1 MRVCLFRHPRAVT
14 GYIRV
19 WTHIDVHAQRL
30 QQQDL
35 WFLGQHLRQ
44 VVDQRGERLG
54 LSVQLLAV
62 RSAEPFEQPDC
73 VRLLRI
79 RADDEASVSG
89 SASNNSSA

>member
-1 MRVCLFRHPRAVT
+1 M
-14 GYIRV
+14 
-19 WTHIDVHAQRL
+19 HAQRL
-30 QQQDL
+30 QRQDL
-35 WFLGQHLRQ
+35 WFFGQHLRQ

-79 RADDEASVSG
+79 EADDEGLRLG